1 MIAHLNGKLSE
12 AYPTHLIVE
21 CGGVGYKVNISLN
34 SFSKFEKT
42 GDIKIFTHLIVR
54 EDAQILYGFH
64 SKNERELFLKLISVN
79 GVGPASAMMMLS
91 SLEPEEIIA
100 AIESADAKKLQTVKG
115 IGAKT
120 AQRIIIDLKD
130 KLEGDELN
138 FGSFNTNSKN
148 KSKFEALS
156 ALEVLG
162 IPSRTAD
169 KVLEIILKEFP
180 DAEADVL
187 VKETLK
193 RL

>member
-1 MIAHLNGKLSE
+1 MIAHLNGRLAE
-12 AYPTHLIVE
+12 IHPTHLIVE
-21 CGGVGYKVNISLN
+21 CNGVGYKVNISLN
-34 SFSKFEKT
+34 SYSKIEKVEQV
-42 GDIKIFTHLIVR
+42 KIFTHLVVR

-64 SKNERELFLKLISVN
+64 STQERELFLKLISVN

-91 SLEPEEIIA
+91 SMESEDIIL
-100 AIESADAKKLQTVKG
+100 AITTEDAKTLQTIKG

-130 KLEGDELN
+130 KLDAADLN
-138 FGSFNTNSKN
+138 FNINSKETKN

-162 IPSRTAD
+162 IPTKTAE
-169 KVLEIILKEFP
+169 KVLEIVLKDHA
-180 DAEADVL
+180 DAAAEVL

>member
-1 MIAHLNGKLSE
+1 MIAHLNGKLAE

-64 SKNERELFLKLISVN
+64 SKNERELFLRLISVN

-100 AIESADAKKLQTVKG
+100 AIESADAKKLQTIKG

-138 FGSFNTNSKN
+138 FDSFNTNSKN